1 MSALLDRLPDTA
13 WLHRHRAKLAGFLA
27 GAALQLVLAGL
38 VATAFGGG
46 LSDSYVPVPSVYT
59 LY

>member
-1 MSALLDRLPDTA
+1 MASFPIRLPDGA
-13 WLHRHRAKLAGFLA
+13 WLHRHRAKFAGFLA

-38 VATAFGGG
+38 VQTVFTGG
-46 LSDSYVPVPSVYT
+46 LSDQFVPRPSVYD

>member
-1 MSALLDRLPDTA
+1 MATLPIRLPNGA
-13 WLHRHRAKLAGFLA
+13 WFHRHRAKFAGFLA

-38 VATAFGGG
+38 VQTVFAGG
-46 LSDSYVPVPSVYT
+46 LSDTILRQPSVYV